1 MVTRDAKC
9 SWMVAGCIGP
19 SPDCTALRRWFPFFR
34 LYVPCWLGFYRREPD
49 FAGLLVFGLS
59 YLDRCLALVPASVGP
74 VVRLVGYQQWDMLIV
89 SRTCRRCALSYLLLV
104 GLTFRLAQV
113 RFAVDAL
120 VVAVEGPLDLSSLF
134 A

>member
-1 MVTRDAKC
+1 ML
-9 SWMVAGCIGP
+9 GCWYLVCLIL
-19 SPDCTALRRWFPFFR
+19 T
-34 LYVPCWLGFYRREPD
+34 VV
-49 FAGLLVFGLS
+49 LLLFQ
-59 YLDRCLALVPASVGP
+59 RVGP
-74 VVRLVGYQQWDMLIV
+74 AVRVVGYQQWDMLIV